1 LDFGTDELK
10 EKIPAVSTIRKKPS
24 GRYEARY
31 RDPSGR
37 LRGKTFTTKKAAQ
50 DFLNRTG
57 TEIGDRA
64 WRDPAL
70 GKVRLS
76 EYSTWWLENRP
87 ELRPRTRELY
97 GGLLRLHIE
106 PYLGECRFDGLTTAT
121 VRAWHAS
128 LLRRGKPGAVTV
140 AKAYRLLRTI
150 LNDAVEDG
158 LLPRNPCTIR
168 GAGVERSAERPVAT
182 IVQVYQLADAIE
194 QRYRLMVLLATF
206 CGLRAGELLALR
218 RDRVNLLHRQINVIE
233 QRQELSNGTRLYGP
247 PKTAAGVRTIA
258 IPPHMVAEIEAHLSV
273 WVGAHP
279 GALLF
284 TGPKSEALRRATFEK
299 AWQKAR
305 SSVGVEHLHFHDLR
319 HTGNTLAASTGAST
333 KELMARMGHA
343 SARAALIYQHA
354 SEARDVVIAEGLS
367 AMVEDALRESEGEE
381 ATGRSDSA

>member
-1 LDFGTDELK
+1 
-10 EKIPAVSTIRKKPS
+10 
-24 GRYEARY
+24 
-31 RDPSGR
+31 
-37 LRGKTFTTKKAAQ
+37 LRGKTFATKKAAQ

-57 TEIGDRA
+57 TDIVDRA

-76 EYSTWWLENRP
+76 EYSSWWLENRP

-97 GGLLRLHIE
+97 EGLLRLHIE
-106 PYLGECRFDGLTTAT
+106 PYLGQCRFDGLTTAT

-128 LLRRGKPGAVTV
+128 LLRRGKPGPVTV

-150 LNDAVEDG
+150 LNNAVEDG

-168 GAGVERSAERPVAT
+168 GAGVERSPERPVAT
-182 IVQVYQLADAIE
+182 IVEVYQLADAIE
-194 QRYRLMVLLATF
+194 KRYRLMVLLATF

-218 RDRVNLLHRQINVIE
+218 RDRVNRQINVVE

-258 IPPHMVAEIEAHLSV
+258 IPPHMVTEIEAHLAA
-273 WVGAHP
+273 WVAADP

-305 SSVGVEHLHFHDLR
+305 GGVGLEHLHFHDLR

-367 AMVEDALRESEGEE
+367 AMVEDALRKSDGAEVDSTVSTEPP
-381 ATGRSDSA
+381 GRSRPA